1 MEMDKVLNLDHEEI
15 AQHLRQTSE
24 QVFRLRFQLK
34 MGQME
39 GLKKLRE
46 LRKDIAR
53 MKTAERQRELGIAL
67 PAHAASAESRPEHH
81 ARKVAKSKSV
91 KSVRTGKAAGKT
103 TKGKTSKK
111 STRTGGKVKA
121 TGQTRT
127 KTAKRGRANAK
138 KGS

>member
-15 AQHLRQTSE
+15 AQHLRQSSE

-53 MKTAERQRELGIAL
+53 MKTVERQRELGIAL
-67 PAHAASAESRPEHH
+67 PAHATENKPEHRVRKT
-81 ARKVAKSKSV
+81 ARSKPAKTARSD
-91 KSVRTGKAAGKT
+91 KATRKT
-103 TKGKTSKK
+103 TKAKTSKK
-111 STRTGGKVKA
+111 STRTRGKVKA

>member
-15 AQHLRQTSE
+15 AQHLRQSSE

-53 MKTAERQRELGIAL
+53 MKTVERQRELGIAL
-67 PAHAASAESRPEHH
+67 PAHATENKPEHH
-81 ARKVAKSKSV
+81 ARKTAKSKPAKTARS
-91 KSVRTGKAAGKT
+91 SKATRKT
-103 TKGKTSKK
+103 TKAKTSKK
-111 STRTGGKVKA
+111 STRTRGKVKA